1 MRITRNEKTK
11 TISYWLTNEEHRD
24 PAFMESLK
32 PLYKQNKADG
42 YMSVVYRS
50 GKEDL
55 YDNTLALLKHNRTL
69 SARKEVEA
77 EKARQAASQSA
88 QTPTKPERE
97 RVSVEVETEAQIEK
111 KNQERAKVAEKK
123 RHSARTAP
131 GSHRKRLSCRCHKHC
146 V

>member
-97 RVSVEVETEAQIEK
+97 RVSVLKQLAEAK
-111 KNQERAKVAEKK
+111 AAEQPRKTTK
-123 RHSARTAP
+123 TRPAAEHSR
-131 GSHRKRLSCRCHKHC
+131 
-146 V
+146 